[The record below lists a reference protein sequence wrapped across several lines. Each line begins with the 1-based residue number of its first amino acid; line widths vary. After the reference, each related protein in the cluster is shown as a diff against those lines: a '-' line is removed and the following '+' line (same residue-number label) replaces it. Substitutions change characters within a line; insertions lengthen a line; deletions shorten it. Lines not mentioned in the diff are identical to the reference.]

1 MNQNKI
7 WNNEPLKAEI
17 TKRKKKGKR
26 IQVKKKLMKFLVEK
40 LTNKL
45 QKDTKEKDERKQRIK
60 QSLKKREQTRIICSK
75 YRRPLRKKGT
85 LHEYEFCKKIVK
97 YYES

>member
-1 MNQNKI
+1 
-7 WNNEPLKAEI
+7 LKAEI
-17 TKRKKKGKR
+17 TKRKKKSKR

-45 QKDTKEKDERKQRIK
+45 QKDTRKKGERKQRIK
-60 QSLKKREQTRIICSK
+60 QSLKEREQTRIICSK

-85 LHEYEFCKKIVK
+85 LHEYEFCKKMEK
-97 YYES
+97 QYKS

>member
-1 MNQNKI
+1 L
-7 WNNEPLKAEI
+7 EAEI
-17 TKRKKKGKR
+17 TKRKEKSKR

-60 QSLKKREQTRIICSK
+60 QSLKKKGADANNLQQISTPSK
-75 YRRPLRKKGT
+75 EKGNIT
-85 LHEYEFCKKIVK
+85 
-97 YYES
+97 